1 MREHRSRALAKA
13 VTWQAVGLLAMLVIA
28 FCYTGQGMAAVGL
41 SLTTT
46 LSSFVCYLLHERIW
60 SRIPWG
66 LEP

>member
-13 VTWQAVGLLAMLVIA
+13 IIWQAFGLLAMLVIA
-28 FCYTGQGMAAVGL
+28 FCYTGQVTAAVGL

-46 LSSFVCYLLHERIW
+46 LAGFVCYLLHERMW
-60 SRIPWG
+60 NRIPWG